1 MKFLLRINYHNSNQL
16 NNKNSKSDY
25 QKFPTGQLLY
35 NNNPKSNSKTYS
47 EEDFE
52 SEKNIEF
59 NFPKNNIRLTNEKSF
74 WEPVLEPMPGKFT
87 YLTTKKNIFIKFEIL
102 SLKPTYNGFRRICRQ
117 NYFHSLNI
125 NLNERLM
132 ENINSLLKDNSRI
145 NEIMENKELNNNNI
159 NNKKTLTILNLTE
172 YFMIIKENPN
182 FKIYEE
188 EDDFKEDIY
197 SNSES
202 ENEIN
207 TQKKKKIFQFS
218 PERILELKTSYL
230 HNEEPEKLKKKFE
243 FIYKPSKKYMIKM
256 K

>member
-1 MKFLLRINYHNSNQL
+1 
-16 NNKNSKSDY
+16 
-25 QKFPTGQLLY
+25 
-35 NNNPKSNSKTYS
+35 
-47 EEDFE
+47 
-52 SEKNIEF
+52 
-59 NFPKNNIRLTNEKSF
+59 
-74 WEPVLEPMPGKFT
+74 
-87 YLTTKKNIFIKFEIL
+87 
-102 SLKPTYNGFRRICRQ
+102 
-117 NYFHSLNI
+117 
-125 NLNERLM
+125 M

-207 TQKKKKIFQFS
+207 TQKKKKNISIFS
-218 PERILELKTSYL
+218 RKNIRIKNIIFT
-230 HNEEPEKLKKKFE
+230 
-243 FIYKPSKKYMIKM
+243 
-256 K
+256 

>member
-1 MKFLLRINYHNSNQL
+1 
-16 NNKNSKSDY
+16 
-25 QKFPTGQLLY
+25 
-35 NNNPKSNSKTYS
+35 
-47 EEDFE
+47 
-52 SEKNIEF
+52 
-59 NFPKNNIRLTNEKSF
+59 
-74 WEPVLEPMPGKFT
+74 
-87 YLTTKKNIFIKFEIL
+87 
-102 SLKPTYNGFRRICRQ
+102 
-117 NYFHSLNI
+117 
-125 NLNERLM
+125 M

-207 TQKKKKIFQFS
+207 TQKKKKYFNFLQK
-218 PERILELKTSYL
+218 EY
-230 HNEEPEKLKKKFE
+230 
-243 FIYKPSKKYMIKM
+243 
-256 K
+256 